1 MFGIPVEQMAFYV
14 IVAAGAL
21 SLLMALISM
30 DRLMRAAGF
39 IVLAVGIALLAM
51 WVQKQ
56 EQVLFLIAG
65 AVAAGIAFIFMASSR
80 NPTPADMK
88 GLSTSGK

>member
-1 MFGIPVEQMAFYV
+1 MAFYV

-56 EQVLFLIAG
+56 EQVLFLIAA